1 MVRGKETK
9 SVKHRSLKIIDKTV
23 SASIKAT
30 IVLLFHRINI
40 RKLRDIFHNVIM
52 CNS

>member
-9 SVKHRSLKIIDKTV
+9 SVKHRSRKIIDKTV
-23 SASIKAT
+23 RSAVKAT

-40 RKLRDIFHNVIM
+40 RKLRDTFHNVIM